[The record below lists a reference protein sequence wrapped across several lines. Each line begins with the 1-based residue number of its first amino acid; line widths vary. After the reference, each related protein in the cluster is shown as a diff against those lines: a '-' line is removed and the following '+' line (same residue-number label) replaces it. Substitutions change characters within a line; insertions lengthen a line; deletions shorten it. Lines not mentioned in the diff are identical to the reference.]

1 MHADAEGDRL
11 MTLTIIEATLA
22 NPDGSA
28 AIIQTAERGAVA
40 ISRQDRPE
48 LWRLFL
54 LWQKAGSVVEPF
66 AAADGPAADAPP
78 SAEKKLR
85 AFLRRNRDVVE
96 HLRAKGIPPGDL
108 GV

>member
-1 MHADAEGDRL
+1 

-40 ISRQDRPE
+40 ISLQDRPE

-54 LWQKAGSVVEPF
+54 LWQKAGVVEPF
-66 AAADGPAADAPP
+66 AAADGPAEGAPA

-96 HLRAKGIPPGDL
+96 HLRARGIPPGDL